1 MKKRS
6 IPQRMC
12 VGCRQ
17 MKPKRELVRIVR
29 DKDGNVDID
38 LTGRSNG
45 RGAYVCARTEC
56 IDTAR
61 RKKGLERAFGAGIDP
76 GIYDVVMDK
85 IGRTDD

>member
-1 MKKRS
+1 
-6 IPQRMC
+6 MC

-29 DKDGNVDID
+29 DKDGNINID

-45 RGAYVCARTEC
+45 RGAYVCAETEC

-61 RKKGLERAFGAGIDP
+61 RKKGLERAFGAEIDR
-76 GIYDVVMDK
+76 GIYDMVMVK